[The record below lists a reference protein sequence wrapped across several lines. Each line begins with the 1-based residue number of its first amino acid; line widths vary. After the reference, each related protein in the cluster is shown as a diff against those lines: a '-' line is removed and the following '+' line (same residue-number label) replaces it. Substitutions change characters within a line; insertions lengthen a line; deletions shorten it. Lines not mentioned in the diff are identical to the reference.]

1 MYSRHLYFA
10 FFFALLMYLCSSLPE
25 TNSPYYIRVR
35 ELNAERQRL
44 KEATASSEEKD
55 RTIEDLRRQIEEA
68 QKINREAKELQEAK
82 SKPSVS
88 CFVVTLSTCYST
100 YFCCCRLI
108 LLQCRYMPNQQRFI

>member
-1 MYSRHLYFA
+1 M
-10 FFFALLMYLCSSLPE
+10 
-25 TNSPYYIRVR
+25 
-35 ELNAERQRL
+35 NAERQRL

-88 CFVVTLSTCYST
+88 CFVVNLSTCYST
-100 YFCCCRLI
+100 YFHCCWLV
-108 LLQCRYMPNQQRFI
+108 LLLCGFMPNEQRFI